1 MRKLLYLTGLFVLY
15 SMQSM
20 AQANDY
26 VQIQAGSYQ
35 LGDTA
40 SLANP
45 KRTVYIESF
54 WISKFEL
61 TNAEFEKF
69 VQATSYKTLAERY
82 HNAMVFEP
90 GLAEFRWLQDSTA
103 YWRFPNGVSR
113 GGIEAK
119 MDHPVTCISYKD
131 VLAYCTWAD
140 CRLPSFDE
148 WEVAAR
154 AGSEGYYFEGFSKE
168 NMSEYANVWHGRD
181 HLKADYSDGYLYTSP
196 VGKFKPNPWGLFDI
210 FGNVFEF
217 CTGKLQGDGNRYVAH
232 ARGGSW
238 WCSKN
243 SCSAFNNVYIGS
255 VSPNASFSNL
265 GFRVVKKAFTPGDK
279 DF

>member
-1 MRKLLYLTGLFVLY
+1 MRKLFYLIGLIVLHL
-15 SMQSM
+15 QCE
-20 AQANDY
+20 AQAGNYIQIPAGDY
-26 VQIQAGSYQ
+26 H

-40 SLANP
+40 SLDNP
-45 KRTVYIESF
+45 KRTVHIESF

-69 VQATSYKTLAERY
+69 VQATGYKTLAERY

-103 YWRFPNGVSR
+103 YWRFPNGVIR
-113 GGIEAK
+113 GGIAAK

-131 VLAYCTWAD
+131 VLAYCTWAN

-154 AGSEGYYFEGFSKE
+154 AGSEDYYFEGFSKE
-168 NMSEYANVWHGRD
+168 NMGDYANVWHGRD

-196 VGKFKPNPWGLFDI
+196 VGKFKPNPWGLYDI

-217 CTGKLQGDGNRYVAH
+217 CTGKLERDGDRSIAH

-243 SCSAFNNVYIGS
+243 SCAAFNTVYIGS

-265 GFRVVKKAFTPGDK
+265 GFRIVKKAFTPENK

>member
-1 MRKLLYLTGLFVLY
+1 MRKLLYLIGLIVLHL
-15 SMQSM
+15 QCE
-20 AQANDY
+20 AQAGNYIQIPAGDY
-26 VQIQAGSYQ
+26 H

-40 SLANP
+40 SLDNP
-45 KRTVYIESF
+45 KRTVHIESF

-69 VQATSYKTLAERY
+69 VQATGYKTLAEHY

-103 YWRFPNGVSR
+103 YWRFPNGVIR
-113 GGIEAK
+113 GGIAAK

-131 VLAYCTWAD
+131 VLAYCTWAN

-154 AGSEGYYFEGFSKE
+154 AGNEGYYFEGFSKE
-168 NMSEYANVWHGRD
+168 NMGDYANVWHGRD

-196 VGKFKPNPWGLFDI
+196 VGKFKPNPWGLYDI

-217 CTGKLQGDGNRYVAH
+217 CTGKLERDGDRSIAH

-243 SCSAFNNVYIGS
+243 SCAAFNTVYIGS

-265 GFRVVKKAFTPGDK
+265 GFRIVKKAFTPENK